1 MGFVT
6 GFVRTS
12 QFQFHSPLLTCS
24 NPNIHFIKSQT
35 GGVTLT
41 LGAAYLAL
49 AAHKRARQSQSETL
63 RAQTRVVDTLALEP
77 SLRRPR
83 LDNAP
88 LPTRAE
94 LEAQRRAHFVE
105 SAKDKWNHEI
115 ENAVRWA
122 ASTDWGEVRETA
134 EDATARLLGLGP
146 IKRDPVP
153 VSVSAPAPSNST
165 SGGVTEALAQKA
177 DNAQN
182 SLTQKKE
189 DVKTRL
195 LRARDEAASYAAE
208 TKEEAKG
215 VLASAVEKGRHMVG
229 KAKAAVHLAE
239 EKLEARVDAKLLHVS
254 EVEKALAER
263 FEKPKVDPM
272 SRSVEEVLAER
283 YVPVDKRDNSRLRGI

>member
-6 GFVRTS
+6 GF
-12 QFQFHSPLLTCS
+12 
-24 NPNIHFIKSQT
+24 T

-49 AAHKRARQSQSETL
+49 AAHERARQSQSETL
-63 RAQTRVVDTLALEP
+63 RAQTRVLNALAQDP

-83 LDNAP
+83 IDNAP

-94 LEAQRRAHFVE
+94 LEAQKRGHFVE
-105 SAKDKWNHEI
+105 AAKDKWNTEI

-122 ASTDWGEVRETA
+122 QSTDWDEVRETA

-146 IKRDPVP
+146 IKRDPVA
-153 VSVSAPAPSNST
+153 VSEQVATPTSSST
-165 SGGVTEALAQKA
+165 SRSTTGSVTDALAQRA
-177 DNAQN
+177 TNAQHA
-182 SLTQKKE
+182 LAEKKE

-283 YVPVDKRDNSRLRGI
+283 YVPLDKRDNSRLRGI